1 MRFAGNRVEDFMKGK
16 PDFGMIADE
25 AMKAR
30 SEEKTNSY
38 NAAGYV
44 EAAGIKAKAGLAA
57 AEAQAGADQFSGI
70 MGGLSKGISGGLG
83 ALGKTNVGTN
93 RGIDKFKVSQP
104 HASGIGREAYG
115 GYDL

>member
-16 PDFGMIADE
+16 PDFGMIAGE

-70 MGGLSKGISGGLG
+70 MGGLSSGISGGLG
-83 ALGKTNVGTN
+83 ALGKKNTWDQAKSEG
-93 RGIDKFKVSQP
+93 DSWFK
-104 HASGIGREAYG
+104 ANM
-115 GYDL
+115 

>member
-1 MRFAGNRVEDFMKGK
+1 MRFAGNRVEDFMKNK
-16 PDFGMIADE
+16 PNFGMIANE

-30 SEEKTNSY
+30 SAEKTNSY

-44 EAAGIKAKAGLAA
+44 EAADIKAKAGLAA

-70 MGGLSKGISGGLG
+70 MGGLSSGISGGLG
-83 ALGKTNVGTN
+83 ALGKTNVGTT
-93 RGIDKFKVSQP
+93 RGVSQFSQP
-104 HASGIGREAYG
+104 HASGIGREALG

>member
-1 MRFAGNRVEDFMKGK
+1 MRFAGNRVEDFMKNK
-16 PDFGMIADE
+16 PNFGMIANE

-44 EAAGIKAKAGLAA
+44 EAADIKAKAGLAA

-70 MGGLSKGISGGLG
+70 MGGLSSGISGGLG
-83 ALGKTNVGTN
+83 ALGKSSGYTNNPGAKISDPTADIQRALGPGV
-93 RGIDKFKVSQP
+93 KF
-104 HASGIGREAYG
+104 GMY
-115 GYDL
+115 